1 MPEFEKERIDDVK
14 QNKMNTCYSS
24 ILCLDDVIKWKHI
37 PRYWPFVRG
46 IHRSPVNSPHKCQWR
61 GALMFLIVLRL
72 NKRLSKQLWGWW
84 FETPSRPLWHHC
96 NATFCADKM
105 GHIPRFID
113 TLGQMEQFNYIS
125 THLPMNKMA
134 VISQTMFSDAF
145 LWMKFFFI
153 SIKISLKFVPIW
165 SNWQ

>member
-1 MPEFEKERIDDVK
+1 MEIPSSNCQQSVSEFEKERIDEVK
-14 QNKMNTCYSS
+14 QNKMNTYYSS
-24 ILCLDDVIKWKHI
+24 ILCHDYVIKWKHF
-37 PRYWPFVRG
+37 PRYWPFVRAM
-46 IHRSPVNSPHKCQWR
+46 NSPHKGQWR
-61 GALMFLIVLRL
+61 GASCFHWNVFIDLRL
-72 NKRLSKQLWGWW
+72 NKWLSKYLWCWW

-134 VISQTMFSDAF
+134 VISQTIVSDAF
-145 LWMKFFFI
+145 FVNEFFFY
-153 SIKISLKFVPIW
+153 FDQ
-165 SNWQ
+165 NFT